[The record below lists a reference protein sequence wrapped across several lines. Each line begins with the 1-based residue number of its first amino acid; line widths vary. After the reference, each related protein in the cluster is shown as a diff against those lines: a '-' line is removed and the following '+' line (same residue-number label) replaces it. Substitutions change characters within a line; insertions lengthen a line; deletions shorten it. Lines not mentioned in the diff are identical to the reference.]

1 MSVELFKAVLPTV
14 QNIFEDGKQ
23 QTFFIKEQIPF
34 VEAQVTANIP
44 TPESIL
50 HILPPLTTPSQF
62 REIQAGFIQLKEDCK
77 KVERLIE
84 RLIKQIDSVLA
95 KLEKIDKIFGTIEG
109 FISLLADL
117 IPLFRTIIGVSQITL
132 ASQVSFAASGVVIIR
147 VGDAIKFLKAKIK
160 EINALRKITQ
170 PIVTPILRE
179 TNNLRNQI
187 LYPVRAKLQQI
198 LTEIRARCFYLDSV
212 LIEKLKELELSMTQ
226 NPGSGG
232 GLTGPQGTGVSQDT
246 EQIVNLLAS
255 QMEPELILDNLENS
269 NKQKVIEYLY
279 EKGLTGY
286 QIVRK

>member
-14 QNIFEDGKQ
+14 QNVFEDGRQ

-50 HILPPLTTPSQF
+50 NILPPLTTPSQF
-62 REIQAGFIQLKEDCK
+62 REIQAKFIKLKEDCK
-77 KVERLIE
+77 KVERLIT
-84 RLIKQIDSVLA
+84 RIIKQIDSVLA

-109 FISLLADL
+109 FMSLLADL
-117 IPLFRTIIGVSQITL
+117 IPIFRTIIGVSQITL

-170 PIVTPILRE
+170 PITTPILRE

-187 LYPVRAKLQQI
+187 LYPVRARLQQI

-212 LIEKLKELELSMTQ
+212 LIEKLKELELAMAQ
-226 NPGSGG
+226 NPGPDG

-246 EQIVNLLAS
+246 EQIVNTLAD
-255 QMEPELILDNLENS
+255 QMEPELILDSLENS